1 MKLKPIVLKLYNEKD
16 GNSVRAASIV
26 LNGTGCTAVNPLE
39 LKLMTSRRKGRMT
52 DGLHHT
58 LHKKIEPTWKERQVE
73 EIQEKTERLAR
84 KKE

>member
-52 DGLHHT
+52 DGLH
-58 LHKKIEPTWKERQVE
+58 
-73 EIQEKTERLAR
+73 
-84 KKE
+84 